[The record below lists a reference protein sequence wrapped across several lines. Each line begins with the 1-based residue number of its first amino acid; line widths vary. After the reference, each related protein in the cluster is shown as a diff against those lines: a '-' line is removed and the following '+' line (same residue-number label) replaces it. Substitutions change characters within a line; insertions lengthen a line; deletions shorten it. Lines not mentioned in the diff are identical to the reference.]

1 MIAATICFAVL
12 CGAAVDKLYNKQ
24 GSIFW
29 LELMVDIEILGCRCS
44 CIAELAEIFGGS
56 SPDVRVSYL

>member
-1 MIAATICFAVL
+1 ML
-12 CGAAVDKLYNKQ
+12 SGAAVGKLYNKQ
-24 GSIFW
+24 GSIFS

-44 CIAELAEIFGGS
+44 CIAGLAEIFGGS